1 MLKSVITVI
10 NAGSQAEDVIGKGFH
25 KYFPG
30 DTTTT
35 FSIDAN
41 LAAAA
46 VARINASSPKLSA
59 SASAAAEDGIDPDL
73 LEYIPYA
80 ELGAAGGVAQ
90 LDASGLVVDNT
101 LHNFEGDGAPGV
113 TDDETEGYSIRSLW
127 LDATSDPRE
136 VYRCLDATE
145 GAAVWVKTTLDL
157 AELGT
162 MAAQDSD
169 NVAITGGEAILDRSA
184 LAVDN
189 NGTKPSAVDNDG
201 VAEEQSPGEA
211 GDLTLDGAD
220 VTEGVATFDV
230 PRKVTITS
238 DTLNTGI
245 TLTVV
250 GTDENGD
257 AQTEADITGPGAG
270 ATVTTTGWF
279 STVIQ
284 VSVSGAG
291 TNLKVGKGAGLVIL
305 DLDDGNWQKLTV
317 GADCTIDF
325 ENWNVAGIVDEL
337 RVLVDNSGDHVIDW
351 AVDLSPGGSGMPGTN
366 PDVHIVKIISM
377 DGGTT
382 VIGMI
387 EAQNLTA

>member
-1 MLKSVITVI
+1 MLKSVITVV
-10 NAGSQAEDVIGKGFH
+10 NSGSHDEDVIGKGFH

-30 DTTTT
+30 NQTTT
-35 FSIDAN
+35 FTIRAN

-46 VARINASSPKLSA
+46 VAKINSESPLLSA
-59 SASAAAEDGIDPDL
+59 SAGAAMDDGTNPDL
-73 LEYIPYA
+73 ADFIPYA
-80 ELGAAGGVAQ
+80 ELGAPGGVAQ
-90 LDASGLVVDNT
+90 LDANGIVVDGT
-101 LHNFEGDGAPGV
+101 QHNFAGDGAPGV
-113 TDDETEGYSIRSLW
+113 DDDETEGYSIRSLW